1 MLKNIAI
8 VAALLTGLAPI
19 ASAQLSPA
27 DKTFVMK
34 LAKSNNYELKAAQ
47 MAQDMSTNDAYKTYA
62 QMIIADHT
70 QAGQD
75 LASAVSAAD
84 PSVQLP
90 TDVSATDQAHLDTLK
105 NAGKSFDVKYRMQML
120 STHQAALALV
130 KTYLT
135 HPNDNAGIKTF
146 AQGLPTVFKKHWDE
160 AKKLPRQ

>member
-27 DKTFVMK
+27 DKIFVMK

-47 MAQDMSTNDAYKTYA
+47 MAQSQSTNDAYKTYA
-62 QMIIADHT
+62 QMIIDDHT
-70 QAGQD
+70 KAGQD

-84 PSVQLP
+84 PSLQLP

-120 STHQAALALV
+120 STHQAALGLV
-130 KTYLT
+130 KTYLAQ
-135 HPNDNAGIKTF
+135 PNDNGGIKTF
-146 AQGLPTVFKKHWDE
+146 AQALPAAFKKHWDE

>member
-1 MLKNIAI
+1 MMKNVAI
-8 VAALLTGLAPI
+8 VAVLLTGLAPI

-47 MAQDMSTNDAYKTYA
+47 MAQDMSTNDGYKTYA
-62 QMIIADHT
+62 QMIITDHT

-84 PSVQLP
+84 PSLQLP
-90 TDVSATDQAHLDTLK
+90 TGVSATDQAHLDTLK
-105 NAGKSFDVKYRMQML
+105 NAGKSFDVKYRMQMI

-130 KTYLT
+130 KNYLQQ
-135 HPNDNAGIKTF
+135 PNDNPGIKKF
-146 AQGLPTVFKKHWDE
+146 AEGLPTVFEKHWGE
-160 AKKLPRQ
+160 AKKLQRQ

>member
-8 VAALLTGLAPI
+8 VAALLTGMAPI

-47 MAQDMSTNDAYKTYA
+47 MAQDMSTNDAYKTYG
-62 QMIIADHT
+62 QMIVTDHT

-84 PSVQLP
+84 PSMQLP
-90 TDVSATDQAHLDTLK
+90 TGVSATDQAHLDTLK
-105 NAGKSFDVKYRMQML
+105 NAGKSFDVKYRMQMI

-130 KTYLT
+130 KTYLQ
-135 HPNDNAGIKTF
+135 HPDDNAGIKTF
-146 AQGLPTVFKKHWDE
+146 AKNLPTVFEKHWGE